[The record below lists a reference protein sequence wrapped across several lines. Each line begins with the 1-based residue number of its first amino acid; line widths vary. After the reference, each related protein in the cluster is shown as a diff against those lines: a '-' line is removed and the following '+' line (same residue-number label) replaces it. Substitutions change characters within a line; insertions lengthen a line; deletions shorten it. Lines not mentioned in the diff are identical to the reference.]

1 MDNLNI
7 ICTVIGTSVA
17 IVGCLGTYMRY
28 LFKKTE
34 RDAVNRKRLDDMEER
49 MRKSPCESHS
59 EDITKHKEKIA
70 RIDKVIEKLDKLP
83 CESHATDLTEHKE
96 RIARLDRLIEKLDKL
111 PCESHATDLAAQKE
125 NIKRLDLLIEK
136 QDKNLTEQREEFKRM
151 REESDK
157 KFSEQINSMNELF
170 KESQSKLSKLPCESH
185 ALDIAA
191 HKERIT
197 RLDRLIEK
205 LDKLPCE
212 GHKES
217 ISENRRTIDRITST
231 LNENKEML
239 VRLSKWAMKVDNSLI
254 DSLSVKC
261 SPMRMTKSGE
271 HLYKLSG
278 ADKALDKM
286 KEKLI
291 EGIENAS
298 PRTEYDVEDLAYEM
312 LIRNMGD
319 IALDQVKRF
328 VYYAPDK
335 LHIEETGEDIRFDLY
350 SILRLMGIR
359 LRDMYLE
366 THRELVSESGH

>member
-28 LFKKTE
+28 LFNKTE

-49 MRKSPCESHS
+49 MKQSPCESHS
-59 EDITKHKEKIA
+59 EDIATHREKIA

-83 CESHATDLTEHKE
+83 CEIHSKDLTEHKE

-111 PCESHATDLAAQKE
+111 PCGDHKD
-125 NIKRLDLLIEK
+125 NI
-136 QDKNLTEQREEFKRM
+136 
-151 REESDK
+151 
-157 KFSEQINSMNELF
+157 
-170 KESQSKLSKLPCESH
+170 
-185 ALDIAA
+185 A
-191 HKERIT
+191 
-197 RLDRLIEK
+197 
-205 LDKLPCE
+205 
-212 GHKES
+212 
-217 ISENRRTIDRITST
+217 ENRRTIDRITST
-231 LNENKEML
+231 LNDNKEML

-271 HLYKLSG
+271 CLYKLSG
-278 ADKALDKM
+278 ADKALERM
-286 KEKLI
+286 NAKLI

-319 IALDQVKRF
+319 IALDPVKRF
-328 VYYAPDK
+328 VYYSPDK
-335 LHIEETGEDIRFDLY
+335 LHIDETGEDIRFDLY

-359 LRDMYLE
+359 LRDIYLE
-366 THRELVSESGH
+366 THKELIEKSGNDTHRDGM

>member
-1 MDNLNI
+1 MNI

-28 LFKKTE
+28 LFNKTE

-49 MRKSPCESHS
+49 MKQSPCESHS
-59 EDITKHKEKIA
+59 EDIATHREKIA

-83 CESHATDLTEHKE
+83 CEIHSKDLTEHKE

-111 PCESHATDLAAQKE
+111 PCGDHKD
-125 NIKRLDLLIEK
+125 NI
-136 QDKNLTEQREEFKRM
+136 
-151 REESDK
+151 
-157 KFSEQINSMNELF
+157 
-170 KESQSKLSKLPCESH
+170 
-185 ALDIAA
+185 A
-191 HKERIT
+191 
-197 RLDRLIEK
+197 
-205 LDKLPCE
+205 
-212 GHKES
+212 
-217 ISENRRTIDRITST
+217 ENRRTIDRITST
-231 LNENKEML
+231 LNDNKEML

-271 HLYKLSG
+271 CLYKLSG
-278 ADKALDKM
+278 ADKALERM
-286 KEKLI
+286 NAKLI

-319 IALDQVKRF
+319 IALDPVKRF
-328 VYYAPDK
+328 VYYSPDK
-335 LHIEETGEDIRFDLY
+335 LHIDETGEDIRFDLY

-359 LRDMYLE
+359 LRDIYLE
-366 THRELVSESGH
+366 THKELIEKSGNDTHRDGM

>member
-7 ICTVIGTSVA
+7 ICTVIGTSIA

-28 LFKKTE
+28 LFNKTE

-49 MRKSPCESHS
+49 IKQSPCESHS
-59 EDITKHKEKIA
+59 EDITKHKERIA

-83 CESHATDLTEHKE
+83 CENHATDLTEHKE

-111 PCESHATDLAAQKE
+111 PCEGHATDLAAQKE

-136 QDKNLTEQREEFKRM
+136 QDKNLVEQREEFKRM

-170 KESQSKLSKLPCESH
+170 KESQSKLS
-185 ALDIAA
+185 
-191 HKERIT
+191 
-197 RLDRLIEK
+197 
-205 LDKLPCE
+205 KLPCE

-271 HLYKLSG
+271 YLYELSG

-286 KEKLI
+286 KENLI
-291 EGIENAS
+291 EGIDNAS

-366 THRELVSESGH
+366 THRELVKESGNIV

>member
-28 LFKKTE
+28 LFNKTE

-49 MRKSPCESHS
+49 MKQSPCESHS
-59 EDITKHKEKIA
+59 EDIATHREKIA

-83 CESHATDLTEHKE
+83 CESHSTDLTEHKE
-96 RIARLDRLIEKLDKL
+96 RIA
-111 PCESHATDLAAQKE
+111 
-125 NIKRLDLLIEK
+125 
-136 QDKNLTEQREEFKRM
+136 
-151 REESDK
+151 
-157 KFSEQINSMNELF
+157 
-170 KESQSKLSKLPCESH
+170 
-185 ALDIAA
+185 
-191 HKERIT
+191 

-319 IALDQVKRF
+319 IALDPVKRF
-328 VYYAPDK
+328 VYYSPDK
-335 LHIEETGEDIRFDLY
+335 LHIDETGEDIRFDLY

-359 LRDMYLE
+359 LRDIYLE
-366 THRELVSESGH
+366 THKELIEKSGNDTHRDGM

>member
-28 LFKKTE
+28 LFNKTE

-49 MRKSPCESHS
+49 MKQSPCESHS
-59 EDITKHKEKIA
+59 EDIATHREKIA

-83 CESHATDLTEHKE
+83 CESHSKDLTEHKE

-111 PCESHATDLAAQKE
+111 PCESHT
-125 NIKRLDLLIEK
+125 
-136 QDKNLTEQREEFKRM
+136 
-151 REESDK
+151 
-157 KFSEQINSMNELF
+157 
-170 KESQSKLSKLPCESH
+170 
-185 ALDIAA
+185 LDIAA

-205 LDKLPCE
+205 LDKLPC
-212 GHKES
+212 GDHKDN
-217 ISENRRTIDRITST
+217 IAENRRTIDRITST
-231 LNENKEML
+231 LNDNKEML

-271 HLYKLSG
+271 CLYKLSG
-278 ADKALDKM
+278 ADKALERM
-286 KEKLI
+286 NAKLI

-319 IALDQVKRF
+319 IALDPVKRF
-328 VYYAPDK
+328 VYYSPDK
-335 LHIEETGEDIRFDLY
+335 LHIDETGEDIRFDLY

-359 LRDMYLE
+359 LRDIYLE
-366 THRELVSESGH
+366 THKELIEKSGNDTHRDGM